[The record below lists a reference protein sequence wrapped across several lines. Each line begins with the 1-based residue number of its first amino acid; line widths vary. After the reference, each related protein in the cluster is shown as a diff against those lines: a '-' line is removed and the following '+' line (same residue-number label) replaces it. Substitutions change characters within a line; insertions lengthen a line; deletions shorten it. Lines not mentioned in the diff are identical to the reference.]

1 MRGVEIRDGIERSGF
16 LAFDLAE
23 ILDALGSLTATST
36 WRCRDLWVTG
46 REDLEVRALEAA
58 SESPEGISMTT
69 DELAGFAAQVAQ
81 VIDGEFSAIVPGETE
96 PWLVIRAV
104 DSSWWEVFSANGRV
118 FDALRLRFT
127 DLRDVGEVPQN

>member
-1 MRGVEIRDGIERSGF
+1 
-16 LAFDLAE
+16 
-23 ILDALGSLTATST
+23 
-36 WRCRDLWVTG
+36 
-46 REDLEVRALEAA
+46 
-58 SESPEGISMTT
+58 MTT

-81 VIDGEFSAIVPGETE
+81 VIDGEFSAILPGETE

-127 DLRDVGEVPQN
+127 DVRDVDEVPQN